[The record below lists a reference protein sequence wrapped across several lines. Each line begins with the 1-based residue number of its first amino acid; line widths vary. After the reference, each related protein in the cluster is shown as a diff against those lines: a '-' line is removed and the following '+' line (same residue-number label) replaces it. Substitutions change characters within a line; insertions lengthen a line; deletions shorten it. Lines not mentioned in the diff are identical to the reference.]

1 MEYTTIIIETAD
13 LVTKGVAPMVVAG
26 IASAI
31 PGIAKGIGA
40 LFGRK
45 RVNRNLKRRE
55 REQEARMRD
64 VENLEFTNP
73 FKDQQNAYEDWQ
85 VNLRSAQMQ
94 QQTAS
99 QILSQGLAAGSEIG
113 MDPAALAQMQQNLL
127 NRTNQRIQADIGQQ
141 EVMGQRLAAEGEMEK
156 DRRIAEGQA
165 RLEDSEMGKRAAL
178 LGISNQQLAAA
189 TRAKAEN
196 RAAII
201 GGIGSAAGAAF
212 SAFGGK
218 LFGGGANA
226 AAGAG
231 AGAGTGFGGIMKDYS
246 GLGGATID
254 AALNQPLPQLNL
266 IKHSDRRLKKN
277 IKLIG
282 KSEDGLNI
290 YIFEYINKIFGEG
303 IYQGVMSDEIP
314 QYAVINHTDGYDR
327 VDYNK
332 IDVEFKQLIK

>member
-1 MEYTTIIIETAD
+1 
-13 LVTKGVAPMVVAG
+13 VAG

-55 REQEARMRD
+55 REQQARMRD
-64 VENLEFTNP
+64 VENMEFTNP

-127 NRTNQRIQADIGQQ
+127 NRTNQQIQADIGQQ
-141 EVMGQRLAAEGEMEK
+141 EVTGQRMAAEGEMEK

-165 RLEDSEMGKRAAL
+165 RLEDSEMGKRSAL

-231 AGAGTGFGGIMKDYS
+231 TGTGFG
-246 GLGGATID
+246 
-254 AALNQPLPQLNL
+254 
-266 IKHSDRRLKKN
+266 
-277 IKLIG
+277 
-282 KSEDGLNI
+282 
-290 YIFEYINKIFGEG
+290 
-303 IYQGVMSDEIP
+303 
-314 QYAVINHTDGYDR
+314 
-327 VDYNK
+327 
-332 IDVEFKQLIK
+332 